1 MMDDPLHF
9 MRRPWEESE
18 EKNGSRKGR
27 RGVGEDRYSSDKV
40 HSREPLQFY
49 LTRIDRARKK
59 ICVRSSFCSFEDVA
73 SMSSGLEWIRQL
85 RDVEEEEDDN
95 DDDAFER

>member
-1 MMDDPLHF
+1 LMDDPLHF
-9 MRRPWEESE
+9 MRRPREESE

-59 ICVRSSFCSFEDVA
+59 NLCEIEFLQFRRCCF
-73 SMSSGLEWIRQL
+73 
-85 RDVEEEEDDN
+85 DVEWVGVDTTV
-95 DDDAFER
+95 ERC